1 MFAKYELSEEE
12 ITFIDIMIN
21 GVRWGYMSERHITPE
36 SDIPVADIYR
46 YTAEYARLAYED
58 ELRRQDSIMQQASHM
73 QTAFS
78 FITAALFM
86 VATLLVGNCKL
97 ISNWFYLVAFSSIT
111 GVLLFSLVAATMAQ
125 NRKKRKTF
133 ENLKKFIDKV
143 ENNYKM
149 LISEEQ
155 RQKHLATT
163 YAEIEEDLCKKDN
176 ISVIWIKISMY
187 SFYFSIILIVGF
199 FVAALKII

>member
-1 MFAKYELSEEE
+1 
-12 ITFIDIMIN
+12 
-21 GVRWGYMSERHITPE
+21 MSERHITPE

-46 YTAEYARLAYED
+46 YIVEYARLVYED

-78 FITAALFM
+78 FMTAALFM

-111 GVLLFSLVAATMAQ
+111 VVLLFSLFAATMAQ

-133 ENLKKFIDKV
+133 ENAEDLKKDV
-143 ENNYKM
+143 ENNYEMFK
-149 LISEEQ
+149 SEAQ
-155 RQKHLATT
+155 RQKYLATT
-163 YAEIEEDLCKKDN
+163 YAEIQKNLCHRNDT
-176 ISVIWIKISMY
+176 SVTWIQISMY
-187 SFYFSIILIVGF
+187 SFYFSIILILGF
-199 FVAALKII
+199 FVAALIKII